1 MPCYAHLYKLTLIIR
16 QRFHKETPWCAELKI
31 DKWQITVVTAPDRKD
46 LPKQKIK
53 VEIANIP
60 AHTKETLPLQLKY
73 DFLPDGYSDMLILTE
88 TLDEIMAD
96 KLVSLPATQKY
107 VRNRDIWD
115 LTWLKQQGAAVNA
128 QLVRQ
133 KVVDYKTE
141 NFSQM
146 LDLRIASISDIIEGE
161 SFNNE
166 MKRFTPTDVFD
177 RTLGQVLM
185 TF

>member
-1 MPCYAHLYKLTLIIR
+1 M
-16 QRFHKETPWCAELKI
+16 
-31 DKWQITVVTAPDRKD
+31 
-46 LPKQKIK
+46 
-53 VEIANIP
+53 
-60 AHTKETLPLQLKY
+60 QLKY

-88 TLDEIMAD
+88 TLDEIMVD

-115 LTWLKQQGAAVNA
+115 LTWLKKQGAAVNA

-133 KVVDYKTE
+133 KVVDYKIE

-146 LDLRIASISDIIEGE
+146 LDLRIASISDIIEGD